1 MAIVWTDEMNVGIKS
16 IDGQHVHLVDLINDF
31 SRAVNEACGTDV
43 YHDLADDLA
52 NYAKVHFEDEERLM
66 RSYHYPGYLEQESEH
81 AQFILLVVMM
91 NSRPGRK
98 ENCPEAIA
106 EFLNKWIAEHVMVC
120 DKKLGEYL
128 REKGVS

>member
-16 IDGQHVHLVDLINDF
+16 IDGQHMHLVDLINDF
-31 SRAVNEACGTDV
+31 SRAVNEASGSDV
-43 YHDLADDLA
+43 YQDLADDLA

-66 RSYHYPGYLEQESEH
+66 RSHHYPGFLEQESEH

-91 NSRPGRK
+91 NTRPGEK
-98 ENCPEAIA
+98 DNCPEDIA
-106 EFLNKWIAEHVMVC
+106 EFLDKWFAEHVMVC